1 MALHDTRSALW
12 AGLCTFFL
20 LLRHPI
26 LTLRPFLF
34 LLVFEWVVA
43 IELLGRF
50 SWNTNEGMDA
60 TATWKT
66 IGLLFL
72 LGQLAMMVQTIVRAA
87 RYKAA
92 VLVSRNLVQPL
103 AQRDPWEKRVGGPG
117 GPQYPID
124 ETDEYGISY

>member
-1 MALHDTRSALW
+1 MLTWGDYTRTRLALHDTRSALW

-20 LLRHPI
+20 ILRHPVK
-26 LTLRPFLF
+26 TLRPFVL
-34 LLVFEWVVA
+34 LLVVE
-43 IELLGRF
+43 
-50 SWNTNEGMDA
+50 
-60 TATWKT
+60 WKT
-66 IGLLFL
+66 IGLLFV
-72 LGQLAMMVQTIVRAA
+72 LGQLAMIVQTIVRAA

-92 VLVSRNLVQPL
+92 VLVSRRLVQPL